1 MADNHSMDRVE
12 RETTTGDPG
21 WTPGDDELMP
31 WYQEASD
38 HGKGITKAWHQV
50 VDDVFRTGDLLLKA
64 KKALDTPKAYDW
76 MVLHRTPLE
85 PKMAEKLIKVSTNA
99 WLRAPAHRQW
109 LPSAWPVLF
118 ELQRLPDHLLDK
130 AHDLNLIG
138 PAMRPKDVT
147 ALSTTLARAEQDDS
161 LLAKGEVRAVD
172 QQVWKEVQLLVE
184 AKSLLRGMQRRIENI
199 QNEPWARYIH
209 MQSLN
214 HAFNLARR
222 LLAYS
227 LPHSLCP
234 YCRGDRCDRCYTLG
248 WVNKLQ
254 FDAAPPEYKE
264 GVLTSPADPDDED
277 LGPKETLV
285 T

>member
-12 RETTTGDPG
+12 REMMA
-21 WTPGDDELMP
+21 GDDEFSVP

-38 HGKGITKAWHQV
+38 HGKGITEGWHQAIEG
-50 VDDVFRTGDLLLKA
+50 VFRTGDLLRKA
-64 KKALDTPKAYDW
+64 KAELDQEAYEW
-76 MVLHRTPLE
+76 MVINRTPLE
-85 PKMAEKLIKVSTNA
+85 PKMAEKLIRVSTNS
-99 WLRAPAHRQW
+99 WLRAPEHRQW

-118 ELQRLPDHLLDK
+118 ELQRLPDHMLNQ
-130 AHDLNLIG
+130 AHGLKLIG

-147 ALSTTLARAEQDDS
+147 AIRTALAHAEQNET

-264 GVLTSPADPDDED
+264 GVLISPDDPDDED
-277 LGPKETLV
+277 LGPTDAPSRR
-285 T
+285 